1 MIVEDEPDTAE
12 MLAEM
17 MRLLGYQVHKCFGGL
32 AAVDLIAEKKPT
44 TVLLDQMMP
53 EISGLEVL
61 ATLRLDARLRNI
73 PVIMISAKSLPSDI
87 RNGLDAGAA
96 FYLAKPVS
104 FADLKLAIEQ
114 INTGTGELEK

>member
-1 MIVEDEPDTAE
+1 

-17 MRLLGYQVHKCFGGL
+17 MRLLGYQVHKCSGGL
-32 AAVDLIAEKKPT
+32 TAVDLIAEKRPT

-61 ATLRLDARLRNI
+61 ATLRLDPHLRNI
-73 PVIMISAKSLPSDI
+73 PVIMVSAKSLPSDI
-87 RNGLDAGAA
+87 RSGLDAGAA
-96 FYLAKPVS
+96 IYLAKPVS

-114 INTGTGELEK
+114 TTTGQGT